1 MEELLEDISFQEGEN
16 GVCCSGTSPE
26 LFKLQVAGEPF
37 VGEGDKMLEKEQTD
51 EGW

>member
-1 MEELLEDISFQEGEN
+1 VEELLEDINFQEGEN

-26 LFKLQVAGEPF
+26 LLKQR
-37 VGEGDKMLEKEQTD
+37 VGWGAVSGGGGQDMRDYQTD

>member
-26 LFKLQVAGEPF
+26 LLKLQVGWGTFRGGGRQDVREQ
-37 VGEGDKMLEKEQTD
+37 QTD